1 MITDQTPYQE
11 AMTILVSLASITGI
25 ALFYFKFK
33 RDEKAKSKRKG
44 KTDIVS
50 DKPGAYQEVIDDYPV
65 LP

>member
-1 MITDQTPYQE
+1 MITDQTPYQQ
-11 AMTILVSLASITGI
+11 AMTILVSLAGITGI
-25 ALFYFKFK
+25 ALFYLKFK